1 MSDRTASTAQPD
13 HATTCLLKPCIIVP
27 LGFLAFVLIKLLLSK
42 FSLSSFEANL
52 LAAIG
57 ACSMGLFLVRE
68 RYLCGELKAAKSEYT
83 KQISCLLQRVNAI
96 ETSQAI
102 CAVTVDMATLQLQRA
117 SSAFYDLCEVDAA
130 TDLSQLYLDTLLKI
144 DANWLRHFL
153 NGLNKNLSDAE
164 AAVAAVSPNGSAL
177 RLRISGR
184 KYVDS
189 EGAELVLFNLPN
201 SAEELSERQE
211 ILNELERYSKGLL
224 RRETRILELKREVN
238 QLLTGAGQT
247 VRYQVDSV
255 SQETAIDPM
264 LSGSSARD
272 A

>member
-27 LGFLAFVLIKLLLSK
+27 LGFLAFVLIKLLLIK

-68 RYLCGELKAAKSEYT
+68 RYLCGELKATKGEYI
-83 KQISCLLQRVNAI
+83 KQISCLQQRVNAI

-153 NGLNKNLSDAE
+153 NGLNENLSEAE
-164 AAVAAVSPNGSAL
+164 AAVQAVSPNGSAL

-184 KYVDS
+184 KYVDR

-211 ILNELERYSKGLL
+211 ILNELERYSKGML
-224 RRETRILELKREVN
+224 RRETRILELKTEVN
-238 QLLTGAGQT
+238 QLLTGAGQA
-247 VRYQVDSV
+247 VRYRVDSEN
-255 SQETAIDPM
+255 QETTIDSIA
-264 LSGSSARD
+264 SGSSTRNA
-272 A
+272 